1 MANFRKTRP
10 EFGNVEAYARRHRR
24 IVPVLGTTIQLSLQQ
39 AERVTPLGSLK
50 RLVHGSAFNMELL
63 STLVPS
69 LRGLVWEFRK
79 SVVAAGYEL
88 ITIADDIEVVLLTA
102 EEPGSTFEL
111 EGRLRGIA
119 ARIVVALEY
128 GVSLCDIA
136 VVAES
141 SS

>member
-1 MANFRKTRP
+1 MANFRTTRP

-39 AERVTPLGSLK
+39 AEWANPSGSLK
-50 RLVHGSAFNMELL
+50 RLVDGSAFNVELL
-63 STLVPS
+63 STIVPS
-69 LRGLVWEFRK
+69 LRGLIWEFR
-79 SVVAAGYEL
+79 SSAVAAGFEL
-88 ITIADDIEVVLLTA
+88 ITVADDIEVVLFTA
-102 EEPGSTFEL
+102 EDPGSTFEL

-128 GVSLCDIA
+128 GVSPYGA

-141 SS
+141 ST

>member
-1 MANFRKTRP
+1 MANFRTTRP

-39 AERVTPLGSLK
+39 AERANPSGSLK
-50 RLVHGSAFNMELL
+50 RLVDGSAFNVELL
-63 STLVPS
+63 STIVPS
-69 LRGLVWEFRK
+69 LRGLIWEFRR
-79 SVVAAGYEL
+79 SAAAAGFEL
-88 ITIADDIEVVLLTA
+88 ITVADDIEVVLFTA
-102 EEPGSTFEL
+102 EDPGSTFEL

-128 GVSLCDIA
+128 GASPYGA

-141 SS
+141 ST